1 MKFNWVH
8 IKNKVSKD
16 KMPSAKKKKKK
27 KEKKK
32 KVAKESHY

>member
-8 IKNKVSKD
+8 IKKKVSKD
-16 KMPSAKKKKKK
+16 KMPFAKKKKKK
-27 KEKKK
+27 KRKK